1 MADSKENYEWDL
13 GSERVT
19 KLWSDLTSFFFF
31 VTSQLGSY
39 TCNVRGSETP
49 DCCLIHHRS
58 DLKIFFLVLITSQ
71 LGSYTCNVRG
81 RKWNSRLLL
90 NSSHDYFLYSLI
102 PTDVNLVMVQR
113 QLERLAVIHAK
124 MWGKPTEGKDGHY
137 QK

>member
-39 TCNVRGSETP
+39 TCYVTGSETP

-58 DLKIFFLVLITSQ
+58 DLKSFFFVLTTSQ

-81 RKWNSRLLL
+81 SETPDCCLIHHMIISFTAWSQQMWILLWCRD
-90 NSSHDYFLYSLI
+90 N
-102 PTDVNLVMVQR
+102 
-113 QLERLAVIHAK
+113 
-124 MWGKPTEGKDGHY
+124 WKDLL
-137 QK
+137 